1 MSADHHSSVVRP
13 KYTGTALP
21 TGATTVVI
29 FTTVQAGFGANWFAS
44 HGLNRLLMSV
54 NNSQAGTLN
63 AYESSDRG
71 ANWVKIDTLA
81 VAAASANTERI
92 NDYLVEQ
99 YQDWKLEWVNGG
111 VDQTVFAVNLSIV
124 GQRTVA
130 N

>member
-1 MSADHHSSVVRP
+1 MSPHQSPLVRP
-13 KYTGTALP
+13 KYTGKALP
-21 TGATTVVI
+21 DNADVAII

-44 HGLNRLLMSV
+44 HGLNRLLVSI

-71 ANWVKIDTLA
+71 VNWVKIDTLA
-81 VAAASANTERI
+81 VAAAAASTERI

-99 YQDWKLEWVNGG
+99 YRDWKLEWVNGATI
-111 VDQTVFAVNLSIV
+111 QTVFTVNISIV